1 LKKVVTRQDLFLR
14 QLSDAPFK
22 DDRSLM
28 EFPFFSLQKRPR
40 FEAINY
46 QDGDIN
52 ISIQPG
58 PKGIATIYDK
68 DVLIY
73 LASIISEQVERGEE
87 PGRTVRFPAY
97 DFLKTT
103 SRGTGKR
110 AYELFL
116 DAIFRLRST
125 NISTSIASAGTR
137 DRRGF
142 GWIEDWRVLER
153 NTASGR
159 LVMAGVEIT
168 LNRWMFAAI
177 VKDRR
182 ILTINPAYFHL
193 KKGLERRLYEV
204 ARKHV
209 GYQDAWYVGL
219 PKLAKKCGSEGTTR
233 KFKFRLAQI
242 SEHDGLPDYS
252 LRLCTPSDIPEAS
265 PIKIKGPAVHFWP
278 KRVAIQTSAPISLA
292 DTSSDDE
299 LTVSYDAYEEA
310 RSLFPGYDIQYLES
324 RWQEW
329 SATQAVSV
337 SSPDKAFL
345 AWCKRYAA
353 TNPL

>member
-1 LKKVVTRQDLFLR
+1 
-14 QLSDAPFK
+14 
-22 DDRSLM
+22 M

-40 FEAINY
+40 FEAIDY
-46 QDGDIN
+46 QDGGIS
-52 ISIQPG
+52 ISIQAG

-73 LASIISEQVERGEE
+73 LASIISDQVERGEE
-87 PGRTVRFPAY
+87 PERTVRFPAY

-116 DAIFRLRST
+116 DALFRLRST

-153 NTASGR
+153 HTASGR
-159 LVMAGVEIT
+159 LVMAGVEVT

-182 ILTINPAYFHL
+182 ILTINPAYFSL
-193 KKGLERRLYEV
+193 KKGLERRLYEI

-219 PKLAKKCGSEGTTR
+219 PKLAKKCGSEGTMR
-233 KFKFRLAQI
+233 KFKFRIAQI
-242 SEHDGLPDYS
+242 AEHDGLPDYS
-252 LRLCTPSDIPEAS
+252 LRICAPSDIPEAS
-265 PIKIKGPAVHFWP
+265 PIKIKGLAVHFWP
-278 KRVAIQTSAPISLA
+278 KRTAIKACAAIPLA
-292 DTSSDDE
+292 DASSDDD
-299 LTVSYDAYEEA
+299 LTVSYNAYEEA
-310 RSLFPGYDIQYLES
+310 RSLFPGYDIEYLET